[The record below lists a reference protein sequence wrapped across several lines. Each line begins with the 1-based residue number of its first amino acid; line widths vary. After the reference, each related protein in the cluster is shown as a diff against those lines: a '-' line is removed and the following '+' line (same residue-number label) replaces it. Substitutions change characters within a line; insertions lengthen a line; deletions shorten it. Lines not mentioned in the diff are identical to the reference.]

1 MYCTNIYI
9 YISVCKIAYVYVYMY
24 ICIHIHTLQYNVIAL
39 HYIHAYIIHTYIHTY
54 IAESDTFAQHRHANC
69 GSQVLRDPLSVEDT
83 DVKRR
88 DHATRL

>member
-1 MYCTNIYI
+1 MYTHTYI
-9 YISVCKIAYVYVYMY
+9 TVQCH
-24 ICIHIHTLQYNVIAL
+24 CITLHTC
-39 HYIHAYIIHTYIHTY
+39 IHAYIIHTYIHTY

>member
-1 MYCTNIYI
+1 
-9 YISVCKIAYVYVYMY
+9 MY
-24 ICIHIHTLQYNVIAL
+24 ICIYVYTYIHYSTMSL
-39 HYIHAYIIHTYIHTY
+39 HYITYMHTCIHNTYIHTY